1 MHGRTSPAC
10 DGKILLGGSAVNRS
24 TAARRTTPHCAATGV
39 TQRDAHRSKE
49 TVAMSHRPRFSRI
62 AVFASAAMLLISGAA
77 PAQPVA
83 VFDDAPTIE
92 QLRSIMIP
100 ESRPGASR
108 SIVLQMPEAVTAP
121 AAVQQASTDVAPA
134 PRRRSRP
141 RSAQMVK
148 AEAAMPA
155 PQPIAFHVNF
165 AFNSAVLPDS
175 AHEMIDLIVQLMKET
190 TSIKVR
196 VEGHTDAT
204 GAAAYNVFLSEKR
217 ALSVGEYLV
226 QQGIDPSRL
235 EVVGKGMAEP
245 LTANRYDPAN
255 RRVQFARID

>member
-1 MHGRTSPAC
+1 
-10 DGKILLGGSAVNRS
+10 
-24 TAARRTTPHCAATGV
+24 
-39 TQRDAHRSKE
+39 
-49 TVAMSHRPRFSRI
+49 MSHRPRFTRI
-62 AVFASAAMLLISGAA
+62 AFLASAAMLLLAGAA
-77 PAQPVA
+77 PAQPIA

-92 QLRSIMIP
+92 QLRSIMVP

-108 SIVLQMPEAVTAP
+108 SIVLQMPDAVSGP
-121 AAVQQASTDVAPA
+121 SAVQQASTDVAPT
-134 PRRRSRP
+134 PRRHARP
-141 RSAQMVK
+141 RPAQVVK
-148 AEAAMPA
+148 ADAAMPA
-155 PQPIAFHVNF
+155 PQAIAFHVNF

-175 AHEMIDLIVQLMKET
+175 AHEMIDMIARLMKET
-190 TSIKVR
+190 TTIKVR

>member
-1 MHGRTSPAC
+1 
-10 DGKILLGGSAVNRS
+10 
-24 TAARRTTPHCAATGV
+24 
-39 TQRDAHRSKE
+39 
-49 TVAMSHRPRFSRI
+49 MSHHPRFSRI
-62 AVFASAAMLLISGAA
+62 AVLASAAMLIFAGVA

-83 VFDDAPTIE
+83 VLDDAPTIE

-100 ESRPGASR
+100 ESVQGSSR
-108 SIVLQMPEAVTAP
+108 SIVLQMPDTATQAP
-121 AAVQQASTDVAPA
+121 AVQRASTDAAPA
-134 PRRRSRP
+134 SRTRARNRP
-141 RSAQMVK
+141 VQTVK
-148 AEAAMPA
+148 ADATMPA

-175 AHEMIDLIVQLMKET
+175 AHEMIDLIAQLMKET

-196 VEGHTDAT
+196 VEGHTDAS

-217 ALSVGEYLV
+217 ALSVGQYLV

-235 EVVGKGMAEP
+235 EVVGRGMAEP

>member
-1 MHGRTSPAC
+1 
-10 DGKILLGGSAVNRS
+10 
-24 TAARRTTPHCAATGV
+24 
-39 TQRDAHRSKE
+39 
-49 TVAMSHRPRFSRI
+49 MSHRPRFSRI
-62 AVFASAAMLLISGAA
+62 AVLASAAVLLFAGAA
-77 PAQPVA
+77 AAQPIA

-100 ESRPGASR
+100 ESVSGSSR
-108 SIVLQMPEAVTAP
+108 SIVLQMPDAATSP
-121 AAVQQASTDVAPA
+121 PAVQRASTDAAPA
-134 PRRRSRP
+134 PRTRARARP
-141 RSAQMVK
+141 AQTVR
-148 AEAAMPA
+148 ADAAVPA

-175 AHEMIDLIVQLMKET
+175 AHEMIDMIARLMKET
-190 TSIKVR
+190 TTIKVR
-196 VEGHTDAT
+196 VEGHTDAA
-204 GAAAYNVFLSEKR
+204 GSAAYNVFLSEKR

-226 QQGIDPSRL
+226 AQGIDPSRL

>member
-1 MHGRTSPAC
+1 
-10 DGKILLGGSAVNRS
+10 
-24 TAARRTTPHCAATGV
+24 
-39 TQRDAHRSKE
+39 
-49 TVAMSHRPRFSRI
+49 MSHRPRFNRI
-62 AVFASAAMLLISGAA
+62 PFLASAAMLVFAA
-77 PAQPVA
+77 AAAAQPVA

-100 ESRPGASR
+100 ESVPGSSR
-108 SIVLQMPEAVTAP
+108 SIVLQMPDAGAP
-121 AAVQQASTDVAPA
+121 SAAVQRASTGAAPA
-134 PRRRSRP
+134 PRTRARP
-141 RSAQMVK
+141 RPVQAVK
-148 AEAAMPA
+148 ADATMPA

-175 AHEMIDLIVQLMKET
+175 AHEMIDLIAQLMKET

-196 VEGHTDAT
+196 VEGHTDARGSAT
-204 GAAAYNVFLSEKR
+204 YNVFLSEKR

-226 QQGIDPSRL
+226 QQGIDPARL